1 MISHEGV
8 RLGTVIAAF
17 VLGWGITIAGFF
29 TPPLGIV
36 DNSILFILGQ
46 GLTYCAAGIGLK
58 DYVDVSINNTI
69 TRKKPKHENDI
80 EI

>member
-1 MISHEGV
+1 MTKHELL
-8 RLGTVIAAF
+8 RCGTVIAAF

-29 TPPLGIV
+29 APPLGVV

-58 DYVDVSINNTI
+58 DYVDASINN
-69 TRKKPKHENDI
+69 RK
-80 EI
+80 